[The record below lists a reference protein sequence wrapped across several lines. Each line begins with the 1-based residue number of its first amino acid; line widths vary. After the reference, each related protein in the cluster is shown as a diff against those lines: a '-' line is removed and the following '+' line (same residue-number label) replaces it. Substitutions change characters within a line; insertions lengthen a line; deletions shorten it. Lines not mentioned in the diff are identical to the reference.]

1 MKKTTLLLILSVL
14 VSSFVF
20 AEKWNTSVDVSLSMN
35 QNSYSDN
42 WSGDEKGTINW
53 VFNANLLAEKPLSSK
68 VYNTN
73 TMKLA
78 FGQTHNQFVDEN
90 GEKDWASPEKTTDQ
104 IDFLS
109 MLRFTLGTIVDPF
122 VGFRFESQFMDKSV
136 PNETKII
143 NPITLTGSFG
153 VARVFLKKENTELTS
168 QLGGAFKEYLNSH
181 KLIDNKNDGGIEFIT
196 NFRTP
201 LAKGKISF
209 NSMLDIYKAFFFSE
223 SDETE
228 NDDWKAPRLNWE
240 NIFSASITKLINV
253 NLYIQMIY
261 DKPVV
266 DEMQFKQ
273 TLALGLTYKL
283 M

>member
-122 VGFRFESQFMDKSV
+122 VGVRFESQFMDKSV